1 MKCLSIIGLSIFL
14 IVKSIN
20 AQQYIWTQKTSLPS
34 SYRNYPSAFA
44 TDSFGYLG
52 IGNSAGVMLKDF
64 WKYDP
69 HLNIWTQIADF
80 AGAARFGAGSFAIN
94 GKGYVG
100 MGWVTNTGNAVTDFY
115 EYSPY
120 INQWTLKANSSFP
133 VYTMISFVIGTN
145 GYIGTGY
152 YPYTNIMKFYNV
164 NTDTWTSN
172 NPFFGT
178 ARQSAVGFSI
188 GNHGYITTGSDGT
201 SMMNDLW
208 EYDPI
213 TDSWTQKSNFPGSSR
228 YGAVGFVINN
238 TGIVGTG
245 GDGINFFTDFY
256 SFNPANNQWDTVASL
271 PFLGRRHGSGFS
283 IGNKGYISCGL
294 SAIGEMNDLWELSEV
309 TSIAEATPLK
319 PQVYFNQ
326 SAQVLHV
333 SGLKNKPTTLTVTS
347 MTGQI
352 VLHQVC
358 TKENMQLPLAL
369 AKGVYSYSLAGD
381 EEQTSGKF
389 EIVH

>member
-1 MKCLSIIGLSIFL
+1 MKCLSIIGLSILL
-14 IVKSIN
+14 IVKSIT
-20 AQQYIWTQKTSLPS
+20 AQQYVWTQKTSLPS

-69 HLNIWTQIADF
+69 LLNIWTQIADF
-80 AGAARFGAGSFAIN
+80 AGSARFGAGSFAIN

-100 MGWVTNTGNAVTDFY
+100 MGWVTNSGNAVTDFY
-115 EYSPY
+115 EYSPS
-120 INQWTLKANSSFP
+120 INQWTLKANSNFP
-133 VYTMISFVIGTN
+133 VYTMISFVIGN
-145 GYIGTGY
+145 YGYIGTGY
-152 YPYTNIMKFYNV
+152 YPYTNVMKFYNV
-164 NTDTWTSN
+164 NTDSWTSI

-188 GNHGYITTGSDGT
+188 GNRGYITTGSDGT
-201 SMMNDLW
+201 SMNDLW

-213 TDSWTQKSNFPGSSR
+213 TDSWTQKSNFPGSAR

-238 TGIVGTG
+238 TGIVGSG

-309 TSIAEATPLK
+309 TAMPEVAVVQPK
-319 PQVYFNQ
+319 VYFNK
-326 SAQVLHV
+326 S
-333 SGLKNKPTTLTVTS
+333 NKTLTVTGLPNKRLTLKVFS
-347 MTGQI
+347 LSGQLVFNQVFQSDNLQI
-352 VLHQVC
+352 PLHL
-358 TKENMQLPLAL
+358 NS
-369 AKGVYSYSLAGD
+369 GIYSYSIEGVGKIL
-381 EEQTSGKF
+381 SGKF
-389 EIVH
+389 ELL